1 MQHPDFELYDNAGRD
16 GDQIAAAHFGIA
28 TRDDLLRWARRDA
41 EPFLTQHPL
50 PAEPLPAPDPAP
62 YLAALAAAE
71 TPAEVSA
78 VTQLLLDAAQ
88 PALSAMSDLLV
99 AIARW
104 GDRHRFAEQG
114 SPPKLLMEAA
124 GRSLSVLAVADEA
137 DLAILRAEYDP
148 APAPPKAPVSGR
160 PQAPS
165 GLPPNPP
172 PAPRTG
178 PAPGR

>member
-16 GDQIAAAHFGIA
+16 AEQIAAAHFGIA

-41 EPFLTQHPL
+41 EPFLAQHPL
-50 PAEPLPAPDPAP
+50 PAEPLPVPDPAP
-62 YLAALAAAE
+62 YLAALAAAK

-78 VTQLLLDAAQ
+78 VTQRLLDAAQ

-124 GRSLSVLAVADEA
+124 SRSLTVLALADEA
-137 DLAILRAEYDP
+137 DLAVLRAEYDP
-148 APAPPKAPVSGR
+148 TPAP
-160 PQAPS
+160 
-165 GLPPNPP
+165 PP
-172 PAPRTG
+172 PAPKTAPG
-178 PAPGR
+178 LPPAPPGPRPAGPTAGR